1 MGVVIAFVV
10 WFGSIPLTLMFF
22 VVRLALDVLL
32 ALLLYRIPVI
42 NAWFYPQLAAKARR
56 QSGTDPKA
64 GRFGD

>member
-1 MGVVIAFVV
+1 
-10 WFGSIPLTLMFF
+10 MFF

-32 ALLLYRIPVI
+32 ALLLYRIPVV